1 MADDREAKDFR
12 SELWVWGEDEPAPRL
27 LHTMLRVKDF
37 QESLRFYCDTLGM
50 QVLDRFD
57 VESRRAT
64 GLFIGYGNYRQ
75 SALLELTQ
83 KWDVDGYS
91 HGDAFGHVAIGVPD
105 LRAMVRRIE
114 DAGYVVT
121 DQPKV
126 LMQGGPMVAF
136 AKDPD
141 GFAVELIQVQKGQGH
156 AGAQ

>member
-1 MADDREAKDFR
+1 MAVSDDMGEAREAGDFR
-12 SELWVWGEDEPAPRL
+12 ADLWVWGEEEVRPRL
-27 LHTMLRVKDF
+27 LHTMIRVADF
-37 QESLRFYCDTLGM
+37 EASLRFYCDTLGM
-50 QVLDRFD
+50 RVLDRFD

-64 GLFIGYGNYRQ
+64 GVFLGYGNYRD

-83 KWDVDGYS
+83 KWDVNGYT

-105 LRAMVRRIE
+105 LAGTVRAIE
-114 DAGYVVT
+114 AAGYEVT

-141 GFAVELIQVQKGQGH
+141 GFFVELIQIRR
-156 AGAQ
+156 A